1 MSSTLVYV
9 MLVLMDLFFSG
20 AFITG
25 KLAVMEFPAFSL
37 IFFRFIVAL
46 PFIFAV
52 LYWKEPKHLIPEK
65 ADWPW
70 LILLGVIGTFF
81 YHGLFF
87 ICLKHTTAINSS
99 LIGATNPMITA
110 LMAYLFCQ
118 ERMGLTQVIG
128 IALSFLGVVMVVTD
142 GGTLF
147 ARGMQFNPGDV
158 MMFLAVCCMAV
169 YSLISRRVMQR
180 HGLSPI
186 MITAY
191 TFLVCTVVSIPFVLW
206 ENPATYLNSVTLGGW
221 LAVLYMALFAS
232 VGGYLFQMIG
242 IQQIGAPRTA
252 VFMNLVPVFAIVQS
266 IVFLG
271 EPFSLAKACST
282 LLIILGVYLTTRPA
296 NPRCEA
302 ENVDNKL

>member
-1 MSSTLVYV
+1 MSSALVYI
-9 MLVLMDLFFSG
+9 MLFFMALFFSG
-20 AFITG
+20 AFIAG
-25 KLAVMEFPAFSL
+25 KLAVMELPAFSL
-37 IFFRFIVAL
+37 IFFRFLIAL

-52 LYWKEPKHLIPEK
+52 LYWKEPKHLLPKKE
-65 ADWPW
+65 DWPW
-70 LILLGVIGTFF
+70 LILLGIIGTFF

-87 ICLKHTTAINSS
+87 ICLKYTTAINSS
-99 LIGATNPMITA
+99 LIGAMNPMITA

-118 ERMGLTQVIG
+118 ERMSLAQVIG
-128 IALSFLGVVMVVTD
+128 IALSFFGAVMVVTD

-147 ARGMQFNPGDV
+147 AGGMQFNPGDV
-158 MMFLAVCCMAV
+158 LMFLAVCCMAV

-180 HGLSPI
+180 YDLSPI

-206 ENPATYLNSVTLGGW
+206 ETPATYWNSITLGGW
-221 LAVLYMALFAS
+221 LAVLYMSLFAS

-242 IQQIGAPRTA
+242 IQQIGAPRSA

-271 EPFSLAKACST
+271 ESFSLAKACSA
-282 LLIILGVYLTTRPA
+282 LFIIAGVYLATRPVSQRIT
-296 NPRCEA
+296 RCASE
-302 ENVDNKL
+302 